1 MSEELYAVLTFQ
13 AGYNTSIVLAG
24 VIALG
29 IGGGVIGVFSFLR
42 KRALISDAISHATL
56 PGIAIAFLIGI
67 ALGGTGR
74 NLALLMAGAATTG
87 VLGVLCV
94 QWIRDYTRLP
104 EDTAIGTVLSVF
116 FGLGIVLLSHIQSQ
130 EAAGQAGLN
139 SFLLGSTAAL
149 TAGEAQ
155 LIGGASLLTILIALL
170 LLKEFGAVAFDEGFA
185 AAQGWRIARLDL
197 AMIGLLLAIVAIGLK
212 TVGLVLIIALVI
224 IPPASARFW
233 TEKLGRLVALSG
245 LFGGL
250 AGWTGGSLSALLPD
264 MPAGAVIVLAAAT
277 IFAFSLM
284 FAPRRGVI
292 GWAVR
297 RLKMRLRAASVRGL
311 LAMADGYL
319 PPDGLSYQVIR
330 LRGYIDGDARIT
342 ESGRRAAAEMRRQ
355 DRLWQT
361 YRTRHPDAALAFNPL
376 SGLRI
381 EDVLSADIIAA
392 LEGPA
397 R

>member
-116 FGLGIVLLSHIQSQ
+116 FGLGIVLLSHIQSL

-297 RLKMRLRAASVRGL
+297 RLKMRLRAVSVRGL

-355 DRLWQT
+355 DRLWHT

>member
-116 FGLGIVLLSHIQSQ
+116 FGLGIVLLSHIQTL